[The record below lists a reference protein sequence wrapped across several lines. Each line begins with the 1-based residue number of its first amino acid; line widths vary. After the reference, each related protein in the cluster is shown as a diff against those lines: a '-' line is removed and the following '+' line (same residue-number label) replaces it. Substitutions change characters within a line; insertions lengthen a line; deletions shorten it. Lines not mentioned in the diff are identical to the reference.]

1 MGVPSVPFHP
11 LATRVSDIEPRRRS
25 WLGSNERNNSSG
37 EARRGG
43 NAMASP
49 SAAELAARLDRLPM
63 TRHIW
68 VLVTL
73 ISLGGGFELYDLFLT
88 AYIARGLVK
97 TNFFTPEPRGSSAY
111 SPSMASSGSE
121 PVCLPCCRAVCRR
134 DVPGSFRRQLW

>member
-11 LATRVSDIEPRRRS
+11 LATRMSDIEPRRRS
-25 WLGSNERNNSSG
+25 WSGSNERNDSSG

-88 AYIARGLVK
+88 AYIAPGLVK
-97 TNFFTPEPRGSSAY
+97 TNFFTPEPLGLFSMLAQHGVAGVGTFVFTLLPGCLSA
-111 SPSMASSGSE
+111 
-121 PVCLPCCRAVCRR
+121 
-134 DVPGSFRRQLW
+134 